1 MKHKKTNQNVK
12 HRKTSHHRR
21 KQNGN
26 RRHQESTL
34 HLNRRIGADGA
45 FRTGFLI
52 PEEASHSAQE
62 PITGIIEKHARGFAF
77 LRREEG
83 ADIFIAPDNL
93 GGAMHGDTAQVELL
107 PPYLWTKS
115 KEGIVVKIL
124 ERATKEVV
132 GTFQKKKGF
141 GFVVPDDRKLT
152 EDIYIKKDAFRSAAN
167 GDKVVAKITQYPD
180 KQHRLEGKITEIV
193 ARKGETGSDVLSLI
207 RGYGLFQTFPSR
219 VNAEAKAR
227 GREKITDEEIARRLD
242 LRGKNIFTIDG
253 PDAKDLDDAVSIER
267 LANGNYRLGVHIADV
282 SHYVEEDG
290 WLDKEALKRGT
301 SVYLLNR
308 VVPMLPKG
316 LSNGICSLNEG
327 EDRLT
332 LSCFMEI
339 DAQGEVIHHELAE
352 SVINSKARMVYDDV
366 SDLLE
371 HETPAMCAK
380 YAPLL
385 TDIRA
390 MGELAR
396 VLRDKRKQRGSLDFD
411 FAESEI
417 VLDAREHPIAIR
429 PAERR
434 SANRLI
440 EEFMLIANETVAE
453 HFYWMN
459 YPFVY
464 RVHEKPDPEKMMD
477 LKAFLMNFGI
487 HLKGNP
493 DNIYP
498 KTLADIIDTI
508 ADEPYEAV
516 VNRVILRTMKKAY
529 YSPECDGHFGL
540 AFRYYCHFTSPI
552 RRYPDLMIHRVIKA
566 AINNRMTEAKLKKYR
581 HDVQEAAEIS
591 SRTERK
597 AQELEREV
605 EKLKKCEYMLDH
617 IGEEYDGIVSGVTEF
632 GVYVELPN
640 TVEGM
645 VFARDLRRPYQLGE
659 QVRIRVLDARPAE
672 RQIDFAMLRK

>member
-1 MKHKKTNQNVK
+1 M
-12 HRKTSHHRR
+12 
-21 KQNGN
+21 
-26 RRHQESTL
+26 

-45 FRTGFLI
+45 FRTGFLV
-52 PEEASHSAQE
+52 PEETSHSAQE

-93 GGAMHGDTAQVELL
+93 GGAMNGDTAQVELL

-242 LRGKNIFTIDG
+242 LRSKNIFTIDG

-339 DAQGEVIHHELAE
+339 DAQGEVVHHELAE

-366 SDLLE
+366 SELLE
-371 HETPAMCAK
+371 HETPALRAK

-385 TDIRA
+385 ADIRA

-417 VLDAREHPIAIR
+417 VLDAHEHPIAIC

>member
-34 HLNRRIGADGA
+34 HLSRRIGADGA

-52 PEEASHSAQE
+52 PEETSRSAQE

-93 GGAMHGDTAQVELL
+93 GGAMNGDTAQVELL

-115 KEGIVVKIL
+115 KEGIIVKIL

-180 KQHRLEGKITEIV
+180 KQHRIEGKITEIV

-227 GREKITDEEIARRLD
+227 GKEKITDEEIARRLD
-242 LRGKNIFTIDG
+242 LRGKNTFTIDG

-267 LANGNYRLGVHIADV
+267 LTNGNYRLGVHIADV

-339 DAQGEVIHHELAE
+339 DAQGEVVHHELAE

-366 SDLLE
+366 SELLE
-371 HETPAMCAK
+371 HETPALCVK
-380 YAPLL
+380 YTPLL
-385 TDIRA
+385 ADIRT

-417 VLDAREHPIAIR
+417 VLDACEHPIAIR

>member
-45 FRTGFLI
+45 FRTGFLV
-52 PEEASHSAQE
+52 PEETSHSAQE

-93 GGAMHGDTAQVELL
+93 GGAMNGDTAQVELL

-180 KQHRLEGKITEIV
+180 KQHRLEGKITEII

-242 LRGKNIFTIDG
+242 LRDKNIFTIDG
-253 PDAKDLDDAVSIER
+253 LDAKDLDDAVSIER

-339 DAQGEVIHHELAE
+339 DAQGEVVHHELAE

-366 SDLLE
+366 SELLE
-371 HETPAMCAK
+371 HETPALRAK

-453 HFYWMN
+453 HFFWMN

>member
-45 FRTGFLI
+45 FRTGFLV
-52 PEEASHSAQE
+52 PEETSHSAQE

-93 GGAMHGDTAQVELL
+93 GGAMNGDTAQVELL

-180 KQHRLEGKITEIV
+180 KQHRLEGKITEII

-242 LRGKNIFTIDG
+242 LRDKNIFTIDG
-253 PDAKDLDDAVSIER
+253 LDAKDLDDAVSIER

-339 DAQGEVIHHELAE
+339 DAQGEVVHHELAE

-366 SDLLE
+366 SELLE
-371 HETPAMCAK
+371 HETPTLRAK

-385 TDIRA
+385 ADIRA

-453 HFYWMN
+453 HFFWMN

>member
-45 FRTGFLI
+45 FRTGFLV
-52 PEEASHSAQE
+52 PEETSHSAQE

-93 GGAMHGDTAQVELL
+93 GGAMNGDTAQVELL

-141 GFVVPDDRKLT
+141 GFVVP
-152 EDIYIKKDAFRSAAN
+152 
-167 GDKVVAKITQYPD
+167 
-180 KQHRLEGKITEIV
+180 
-193 ARKGETGSDVLSLI
+193 
-207 RGYGLFQTFPSR
+207 FQTFPSR

-339 DAQGEVIHHELAE
+339 DAQGEVVHHELAE

-366 SDLLE
+366 SELLE
-371 HETPAMCAK
+371 HETPALCVK

-385 TDIRA
+385 ADIRT

-417 VLDAREHPIAIR
+417 VLDACEHPIAIR

-659 QVRIRVLDARPAE
+659 QVRISVLDARPAE

>member
-1 MKHKKTNQNVK
+1 M
-12 HRKTSHHRR
+12 
-21 KQNGN
+21 
-26 RRHQESTL
+26 E
-34 HLNRRIGADGA
+34 
-45 FRTGFLI
+45 
-52 PEEASHSAQE
+52 
-62 PITGIIEKHARGFAF
+62 
-77 LRREEG
+77 
-83 ADIFIAPDNL
+83 
-93 GGAMHGDTAQVELL
+93 
-107 PPYLWTKS
+107 
-115 KEGIVVKIL
+115 
-124 ERATKEVV
+124 
-132 GTFQKKKGF
+132 
-141 GFVVPDDRKLT
+141 
-152 EDIYIKKDAFRSAAN
+152 
-167 GDKVVAKITQYPD
+167 
-180 KQHRLEGKITEIV
+180 
-193 ARKGETGSDVLSLI
+193 
-207 RGYGLFQTFPSR
+207 
-219 VNAEAKAR
+219 
-227 GREKITDEEIARRLD
+227 
-242 LRGKNIFTIDG
+242 
-253 PDAKDLDDAVSIER
+253 DAVSIER
-267 LANGNYRLGVHIADV
+267 LTNGNYRLGVHIADV

-339 DAQGEVIHHELAE
+339 DAQGEVVHHELAE

-366 SDLLE
+366 SELLE
-371 HETPAMCAK
+371 HETPALRAK

-385 TDIRA
+385 ADIRA

-417 VLDAREHPIAIR
+417 VLDACEHPIAIC

-498 KTLADIIDTI
+498 KTLADIIDMI